1 MGYINLDEARVIF
14 MLQILTVTADVTK
27 EEDVRNIVKT
37 TVDRFGS
44 IHVLVGIARYEDTLC
59 KINAFFF
66 H

>member
-1 MGYINLDEARVIF
+1 

-44 IHVLVGIARYEDTLC
+44 IHVLVGIARYEDSLC